1 MSVKENVRN
10 ITEDTQEYLHSYIL
24 SLKLELLER
33 VSLLASDILSHLLFF
48 IILLFAVLFA
58 SLALMF
64 ALACYVGYVASAIII
79 FSLLLFSAIV
89 VCYFRKQ
96 LFVDVAVARLS
107 QIFFS
112 DNNDSETE

>member
-1 MSVKENVRN
+1 MSIKENVKN
-10 ITEDTQEYLHSYIL
+10 ITDDTQEYIHKYIL

-48 IILLFAVLFA
+48 IILLFALLFA

-64 ALACYVGYVASAIII
+64 TIAYYVGYVASAIAI
-79 FSLLLFSAIV
+79 FFLLLLSAIV
-89 VCYFRKQ
+89 VYHFRKQ

-112 DNNDSETE
+112 NDDDSETE